1 MVLPKP
7 VIACIEG
14 YALAGGL
21 ELAAWC
27 DLRVAH
33 RTAQLGV
40 TCRTRGVPLI
50 DGGTVR

>member
-1 MVLPKP
+1 MALPKP

-21 ELAAWC
+21 ELSAWC
-27 DLRVAH
+27 DLRVASES
-33 RTAQLGV
+33 AQLGLP
-40 TCRTRGVPLI
+40 CRTRGVPLI